1 MISGLPQTFACSAT
15 PASPGL
21 GAPAG
26 EGPQTCVATTPEQ
39 S

>member
-1 MISGLPQTFACSAT
+1 MISGLVRMLRDPSQSR
-15 PASPGL
+15 S